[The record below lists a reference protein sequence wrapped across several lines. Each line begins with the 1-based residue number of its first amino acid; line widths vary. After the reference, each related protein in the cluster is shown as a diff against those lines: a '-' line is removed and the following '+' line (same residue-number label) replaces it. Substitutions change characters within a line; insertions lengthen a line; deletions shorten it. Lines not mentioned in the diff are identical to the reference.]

1 MRERIFNP
9 NITHSLPYYKAVLLG
24 LIAGNT
30 ENLTHKQIA
39 DRFNSLRIK
48 TSAGLEWTSENV
60 KGVFKRLR
68 NHHEY
73 PNKLHR
79 AMLELVYTNELTKKQ
94 TLPLFEPRLYDR
106 M

>member
-9 NITHSLPYYKAVLLG
+9 NITHSLSYYKSVLLV

-30 ENLTHKQIA
+30 ENLMHKQIT
-39 DRFNSLRIK
+39 DRFNSLQIK

-60 KGVFKRLR
+60 KGVLKRLR

-73 PNKLHR
+73 PSKLYR
-79 AMLELVYTNELTKKQ
+79 AMLELVYTDELTKEQ
-94 TLPLFEPRLYDR
+94 TLPLFAPRLHDR